1 MNKLV
6 YGGFVVAIGL
16 LAASCGPSIEFADA
30 TGSGGEGGIGSSGSN
45 TSGVGAGS
53 TSSSASTSGGPTS
66 SSSGGMTSSSSSG
79 GTTSSSS
86 SGGTTSSSS
95 SGGVVCPS
103 FGDPCSECL
112 ALQCADIYCS
122 CYGNFD
128 CFSLSTCLNGCK
140 SDAMCEQQCYATHP
154 NGAAVLYALSNCGG
168 VNCPVDCPG
177 TQPLEPCTTC
187 MVETCEGEFNACLS
201 SASCL
206 NLYQCLSTCAPL
218 DLACNQKCYATFG
231 DGVPLLQKLLDCS
244 KSNCPDC

>member
-16 LAASCGPSIEFADA
+16 LAASCGPSIEFADT
-30 TGSGGEGGIGSSGSN
+30 TGNGGEGGKSSSGSN
-45 TSGVGAGS
+45 TTGVGAGS
-53 TSSSASTSGGPTS
+53 TGSTTSTSGGQTSSSSGGMTSSSSGGMTS

-79 GTTSSSS
+79 GM
-86 SGGTTSSSS
+86 
-95 SGGVVCPS
+95 VCPS

-128 CFSLSTCLNGCK
+128 CFSLSTCLNGCNG
-140 SDAMCEQQCYATHP
+140 DATCEQQCYATHP
-154 NGAAVLYALSNCGG
+154 DGAAVLYALSNCGG
-168 VNCPVDCPG
+168 VNCSVDCPG
-177 TQPLEPCTTC
+177 TQPLDPCTTC

-206 NLYQCLSTCAPL
+206 NLYQCLSGCAPL